1 MLVVSKQKEDP
12 EEERG
17 ECCSLSVAALAA
29 RHRCR
34 SLTAGFRD

>member
-17 ECCSLSVAALAA
+17 ECVVYRWLRL
-29 RHRCR
+29 R
-34 SLTAGFRD
+34 RDTDAEV